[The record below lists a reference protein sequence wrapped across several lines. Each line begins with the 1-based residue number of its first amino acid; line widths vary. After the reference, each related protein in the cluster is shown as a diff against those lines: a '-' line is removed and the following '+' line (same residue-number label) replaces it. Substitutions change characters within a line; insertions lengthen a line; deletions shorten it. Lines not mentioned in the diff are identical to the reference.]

1 MKEFAENFKR
11 KYSQV
16 EIKESISVS
25 EFNDENDA
33 EVEDVT
39 YEVSSV
45 PHFIDIKFTLET
57 EEDFDRL
64 DSIIQLEPILF
75 SDLMG
80 GRFGDQI
87 EVMLVKISKGG
98 FWLPGR
104 AVEINLAYQGVEVT
118 VKIIH
123 GQRRTNIGFFTKNG
137 LERRLLGVNYT
148 AIISGLGNL
157 GAEDAE
163 NASENILRSV
173 LFDFEYTYGI
183 AFEAASFEKLRN
195 IKSLT
200 TPVRP
205 RLPSEPIRMMHKAYI
220 PELIEYF
227 HMAEKVDHLP
237 FKYICYFHVLEYFMD
252 KSAYSVVAK
261 KIKQLLLSPDFHI
274 RSAEHI
280 STAINVIKQ
289 ETEKNAT
296 DKIKI
301 NRVLSEYTQADG
313 IKQHLSLIG
322 LLDHFNK
329 DHTIQCAKPLKIG
342 AIKFDSDTSY
352 TDSASKR
359 IYALRCSIV
368 HSNPDFDESKAIPF
382 IPTPT
387 NIDFLR
393 VEIGLIKEVAR
404 TIIANSMK
412 I

>member
-1 MKEFAENFKR
+1 MKEFAENFKK
-11 KYSQV
+11 KYPQV
-16 EIKESISVS
+16 EIEENIHTW
-25 EFNDENDA
+25 EFDEDDTEIEEIA
-33 EVEDVT
+33 
-39 YEVSSV
+39 YEVSAA
-45 PHFIDIKFTLET
+45 PHFGDMKFILET
-57 EEDFDRL
+57 EEDFDKL
-64 DSIIQLEPILF
+64 DSIIQLEPTLF

-80 GRFGDQI
+80 GRFGEQM
-87 EVMLVKISKGG
+87 EVVLIKISKGG
-98 FWLPGR
+98 IWLPAR
-104 AVEINLAYQGVEVT
+104 TVEINLAYRGTEVS
-118 VKIIH
+118 VVIGH
-123 GQRRTNIGFFTKNG
+123 RQHPTNMSFLARKNR
-137 LERRLLGVNYT
+137 EQRLLGRPYVAT
-148 AIISGLGNL
+148 ISGLGSL
-157 GAEDAE
+157 GSEDAAL
-163 NASENILRSV
+163 ASENILRSV

-183 AFEAASFEKLRN
+183 AFEAASFEKLRTLKN
-195 IKSLT
+195 KT
-200 TPVRP
+200 MTVRP
-205 RLPSEPIRMMHKAYI
+205 RLPSEPIRMMQKEYI

-227 HMAEKVDHLP
+227 HTAEKVDHLP

-301 NRVLSEYTQADG
+301 NRVLSEFTQADT
-313 IKQHLSLIG
+313 IKQHLSQAG

-329 DHTIQCAKPLKIG
+329 DHTIQCGKPLKIG
-342 AIKFDSDTSY
+342 SIKFDSDTSY
-352 TDSASKR
+352 VDSAAKR

-393 VEIGLIKEVAR
+393 TEIGLVKEIAR